1 MNKTKIKTM
10 LMFALAILGGSVLA
24 EGGVQVP
31 SPSYWASF
39 NGSLDSDKVE
49 SQGGFSLSG
58 AASEYVDVGAS
69 ESENKAWSVAGDRWG
84 SQTIL
89 DPESGTFTLSV
100 MAKLG
105 TVDNG
110 VLLSFVNN
118 NSEKRGLVLRRG
130 NENQMIVTTGTSTD
144 PVITANVPNCG
155 ETYNNYVLVAD
166 NGELTLYVNGEPVKN
181 ENGEIVRVEVDASD
195 LISGSNFQP
204 GRRFGGVISGE
215 SNGNGAIDEM
225 TVWKSTALSS
235 EQVMELYYSYLGVAK
250 TTKAVISLNVARYNG
265 SDYNATD
272 LDQKLAGLEAVPG
285 AAWVNLNN
293 EPNGAVVTNLFW
305 SGTESASMTDAYSVS
320 YSSKNT
326 YRWLD
331 STDGF
336 LKTYLD
342 DGEIDGHRAQLTVA
356 GIPFAEY
363 SVIVYCATDEQGK
376 KFSPVTVNGTAYTV
390 NEGGVTVEGA
400 TSFGASHGLVAQYAT
415 TATGNAIKIDNLS
428 GVLTVNGGNGPD
440 GARGGIAAI
449 QIVKTSDAV
458 AAVPTMTIG
467 GQGNSE
473 VNWSTVENWADGNVA
488 DSGSAKI
495 ILQGDATLSIDRDI
509 DLHYI
514 SVEGDYTLTVKR
526 ISDAVTAKI
535 DSLIVDKEIVLAS
548 SGIVIG
554 ISNLP
559 VIYSYKVEEL
569 ASSAQGNVYIAGAN
583 CNYENPAVINHNG
596 GSLTLDGS
604 AGEEA
609 SVYYLEQSHSDAFT
623 TVVISNAT
631 VTYTNVLGVGKAN
644 YEVAGSSQISTPSF
658 VLSQGQPSRE
668 SNFLLKERAVV
679 NVTGTS
685 DVDSNQ
691 SSIMFGHWNGPST
704 FTIKDEA
711 QFNAQSQVLVGKT
724 GNNQTI
730 NINGGTFTAKGIK
743 ASAGAGGTNIL
754 NINGGT
760 LKLGS
765 AGITSYGSTSISV
778 NVGGNATFEAT
789 AETLP
794 VSQSVNLAQDVS
806 LTIKG
811 YVKFTGVVSG
821 AGSFIADGEGVVL
834 DFGNA
839 NMEAFTG
846 SYSVQNG
853 ATLILPAGAETG
865 VSVPEGCTLKLSL
878 SQEQLAKG
886 YSSKA
891 NSPVSFV
898 TREGDAVTDNVNG
911 GVYAPFPVWTPV
923 SADSSWSNSALW
935 SSGSVPTTGD
945 IVIDTSAMTEPI
957 SVQVPSGFASVII
970 LGNDSILT
978 SISFNGVPSSISV
991 FGKVKL
997 PVETINAV
1005 DTLDVKENVTLAVD
1019 VAEGEVA
1026 ITKGIS
1032 GNFAFVKTGA
1042 GTLKLNAEIVPNGGT
1057 VIEEGTLK
1065 FGTHYLGGGAYNSA
1079 ANVRVKAGTIFD
1091 FNGKADS
1098 WMHDITL
1105 EEGSV
1110 LKNSG
1115 GNMGN
1120 GSRQLAGIIL
1130 EGNATVEAVGNF
1142 GLVASGWGDTKLRL
1156 NGYCLTKVGAGNFWI
1171 TKVVNTT
1178 AGTFRVKE
1186 GTLACV
1192 SQPSNMTGIKLSIEG
1207 NANLSLSV
1215 GLSGLASLKFRSNGS
1230 GNGVGFT
1237 GLQHLD
1243 AAIRPAID
1251 AGLINP
1257 ESLNVGDTVT
1267 LVNGSELTNNFAEV
1281 SVGGRFNA
1289 TNITD
1294 AAVTATVGAL
1304 KNFWHYDFN
1313 DGVMTK
1319 EAAKAEDSTYELGNW
1334 GDVNGDDKSIFTRNG
1349 KAALLYRNS
1358 DSQRFSVYWNNNTAD
1373 KIPFY
1378 AGVMTAVSIIK
1389 PKVTDK
1395 KIIWALGSGNSGAFV
1410 ALTVDNDNTISMISW
1425 ANNTLTTLASVS
1437 GIKNLTKTFHF
1448 VAVEFTPEG
1457 TTLWVDDKKVTTD
1470 KIFPEGVGKVGQ
1482 LASVH
1487 GNVPGGCGYTRLE
1500 SDGCYLDDWTV
1511 YDAALK
1517 QSELRALRSRL
1528 TPRPFT
1534 IRVR

>member
-1 MNKTKIKTM
+1 MNKTMIKTM
-10 LMFALAILGGSVLA
+10 LMFALAMVVGSVWA
-24 EGGVQVP
+24 EVPQPVYTWDGADGTATEETVFGKTVYTLNDGKVINATDTIPNGIPAKNFTFSMWTKKRPNPNWKDVCGFADSSYQFKLEENADNRGLYVYGTIEAGLYANDNPRFIPSADYSDQKLQLLTVVQN
-31 SPSYWASF
+31 
-39 NGSLDSDKVE
+39 NGIVY
-49 SQGGFSLSG
+49 G
-58 AASEYVDVGAS
+58 Y
-69 ESENKAWSVAGDRWG
+69 
-84 SQTIL
+84 I
-89 DPESGTFTLSV
+89 
-100 MAKLG
+100 
-105 TVDNG
+105 NG
-110 VLLSFVNN
+110 VLKMTSLESTTWEALKSDTAKMTHFAWGCAPNRNGTADRPASLS
-118 NSEKRGLVLRRG
+118 
-130 NENQMIVTTGTSTD
+130 
-144 PVITANVPNCG
+144 
-155 ETYNNYVLVAD
+155 VAD
-166 NGELTLYVNGEPVKN
+166 VSIYDVALT
-181 ENGEIVRVEVDASD
+181 D
-195 LISGSNFQP
+195 
-204 GRRFGGVISGE
+204 
-215 SNGNGAIDEM
+215 
-225 TVWKSTALSS
+225 

-250 TTKAVISLNVARYNG
+250 TTKVVISLNVARYNG

-285 AAWVNLNN
+285 AAWVNLNS
-293 EPNGAVVTNLFW
+293 EPNGVVVTNLFW

-326 YRWLD
+326 YGWPD
-331 STDGF
+331 ATDGF

-356 GIPFAEY
+356 GIPFAKY

-390 NEGGVTVEGA
+390 DEGGVTVEGA
-400 TSFGASHGLVAQYAT
+400 TSFGASRGLVAQYAT
-415 TATGNAIKIDNLS
+415 TTTGNAIKIDNLS

-449 QIVKTSDAV
+449 QIVKTSDGV
-458 AAVPTMTIG
+458 ATVPTMTIG
-467 GQGNSE
+467 GEGNSE
-473 VNWSTVENWADGNVA
+473 VNWSTVENWANGNVA

-495 ILQGDATLSIDRDI
+495 ILQGDATLSIDQAI
-509 DLHYI
+509 DLNYI

-526 ISDAVTAKI
+526 ISDTVTAKI
-535 DSLIVDKEIVLAS
+535 DSLLVDKEIVLAS

-554 ISNLP
+554 NSNLP

-569 ASSAQGNVYIAGAN
+569 TSSAQGNVYVAGAN

-609 SVYYLEQSHSDAFT
+609 SVYYLEQSHSDTFT

-704 FTIKDEA
+704 YTIKDEA

-743 ASAGAGGTNIL
+743 ASASAGGTNIL

-778 NVGGNATFEAT
+778 NVGGNATLEAT

-821 AGSFIADGEGVVL
+821 TGSFIADGEGVVL

-839 NMEAFTG
+839 DMNGFAG
-846 SYSVQNG
+846 SYLVQNG

-865 VSVPEGCTLKLSL
+865 VSVSEGCTLKLSL

-898 TREGDAVTDNVNG
+898 TRDGNAVTDNVNG

-923 SADSSWSNSALW
+923 SADSSWSDSALW
-935 SSGSVPTTGD
+935 SSGSAPTTGD
-945 IVIDTSAMTEPI
+945 IVIDTSAMEESI
-957 SVQVPSGFASVII
+957 SVQVPSAFASVII
-970 LGNDSILT
+970 LGNESILT
-978 SISFNGVPSSISV
+978 SVTFDNAPSSISV
-991 FGKVKL
+991 FGKVKF
-997 PVETINAV
+997 PVSTINALQ
-1005 DTLDVKENVTLAVD
+1005 TLDIKENVTLAVD

-1026 ITKGIS
+1026 ITKRIS

-1042 GTLKLNAEIVPNGGT
+1042 GTLKLDAEIVPNGGT

-1098 WMHDITL
+1098 WMHEITL

-1115 GNMGN
+1115 GDMGN

-1130 EGNATVEAVGNF
+1130 EGNATVEAVGDF

-1156 NGYCLTKVGAGNFWI
+1156 NGYCLTKVGPGDFWI

-1192 SQPSNMTGIKLSIEG
+1192 SKPSNMAGIKLSIEG
-1207 NANLSLSV
+1207 NATLSLSDS
-1215 GLSGLASLKFRSNGS
+1215 LSGLASLKFRSNGS

-1237 GLQHLD
+1237 GLQHLN
-1243 AAIRPAID
+1243 AAIRPVID

-1267 LVNGSELTNNFAEV
+1267 LVNGSGLTNNFAEV
-1281 SVGGRFNA
+1281 SVGGRFE
-1289 TNITD
+1289 TVSFSETET
-1294 AAVTATVGAL
+1294 AVNATVGEL
-1304 KNFWHYDFN
+1304 KNFYHYDFN
-1313 DGVMTK
+1313 GGYEK
-1319 EAAKAEDSTYELGNW
+1319 ESAKADDSTYEVNGW
-1334 GDVNGDDKSIFTRNG
+1334 GDVDGGDKRINSRNG
-1349 KAALLYRNS
+1349 MAAKLFYSTDAN
-1358 DSQRFSVYWNNNTAD
+1358 RFCAYWGGNMEDN
-1373 KIPFY
+1373 KSPFH
-1378 AGVMTAVSIIK
+1378 AGVGTIVSVIK
-1389 PKVTDK
+1389 PRDTDK
-1395 KIIWALGSGNSGAFV
+1395 RIVWALGNGNNNAIDCV
-1410 ALTVDNDNTISMISW
+1410 ALAVENDS
-1425 ANNTLTTLASVS
+1425 TLSLVKKDGTELVSVT
-1437 GIKNLTKTFHF
+1437 GIKNLTKTYHF
-1448 VAVEFTPEG
+1448 VVAVCTPES
-1457 TTLWVDDKKVTTD
+1457 TILMVDDLIATSDKVIPGT
-1470 KIFPEGVGKVGQ
+1470 INAAGQ
-1482 LASVH
+1482 LGSTYEA
-1487 GNVPGGCGYTRLE
+1487 NPTGYSRQGAN
-1500 SDGCYLDDWTV
+1500 GCYLDDWTV

-1528 TPRPFT
+1528 TPRPFY

>member
-1 MNKTKIKTM
+1 MNKTMIKTM
-10 LMFALAILGGSVLA
+10 MMFALAILVGSVWA
-24 EGGVQVP
+24 EVPQPVYTWDGADGTATEKTVFGKTVYTLNDGKVINATDTIPNGIPAKNFTFSMWTKKRPNPNWKDVCGFADSSYQFKLEENADNRGLYVYGTIGAGLYANDNPRFILSDNYSAQELQLLTVVQN
-31 SPSYWASF
+31 
-39 NGSLDSDKVE
+39 NGIVY
-49 SQGGFSLSG
+49 G
-58 AASEYVDVGAS
+58 Y
-69 ESENKAWSVAGDRWG
+69 
-84 SQTIL
+84 I
-89 DPESGTFTLSV
+89 
-100 MAKLG
+100 
-105 TVDNG
+105 NG
-110 VLLSFVNN
+110 VLRMTSLESTTWEALKSDTAKMTYFAWGCAPNTNGSADRPDSLS
-118 NSEKRGLVLRRG
+118 
-130 NENQMIVTTGTSTD
+130 
-144 PVITANVPNCG
+144 
-155 ETYNNYVLVAD
+155 VAD
-166 NGELTLYVNGEPVKN
+166 VSIYDVALT
-181 ENGEIVRVEVDASD
+181 D
-195 LISGSNFQP
+195 
-204 GRRFGGVISGE
+204 
-215 SNGNGAIDEM
+215 
-225 TVWKSTALSS
+225 

-293 EPNGAVVTNLFW
+293 EPKGVAVTNLFW
-305 SGTESASMTDAYSVS
+305 SGTETASMTDAYSVS

-331 STDGF
+331 ATDGF

-356 GIPFAEY
+356 GIPFAKY

-390 NEGGVTVEGA
+390 DEGGVTVEGTDA
-400 TSFGASHGLVAQYAT
+400 FGASRGLIAQDAT
-415 TATGNAIKIDNLS
+415 EATGNAIKIDNLS

-449 QIVKTSDAV
+449 QIIKTSDGV
-458 AAVPTMTIG
+458 ATVPTMTIG
-467 GQGNSE
+467 GEGNIE
-473 VNWSTVENWADGNVA
+473 VNWSTVENWANGNVT

-526 ISDAVTAKI
+526 ISDTVTAKI
-535 DSLIVDKEIVLAS
+535 DSLLVDKEIVLAS

-554 ISNLP
+554 NSNLP

-569 ASSAQGNVYIAGAN
+569 TSSAQGNVYIAGAN

-609 SVYYLEQSHSDAFT
+609 SVYYLEQSHSDTFT

-679 NVTGTS
+679 NVTGTR

-743 ASAGAGGTNIL
+743 ASASASGTNIL
-754 NINGGT
+754 NLNGGV
-760 LKLGS
+760 LKLGET
-765 AGITSYGSTSISV
+765 GITSYGSTSISV
-778 NVGGNATFEAT
+778 NVGGNATLEAT
-789 AETLP
+789 AKTLP

-821 AGSFIADGEGVVL
+821 AGSFIADGEGVTL

-865 VSVPEGCTLKLSL
+865 VSVSEGCTLKLSL

-891 NSPVSFV
+891 NSPVSFI

-923 SADSSWSNSALW
+923 SADSSWSDSALW
-935 SSGSVPTTGD
+935 SISSVPTTGD
-945 IVIDTSAMTEPI
+945 IVIDTSAMEESI
-957 SVQVPSGFASVII
+957 SVQVPSAFASVII
-970 LGNDSILT
+970 LGNESILT
-978 SISFNGVPSSISV
+978 SVTFDNAPSSISV

-997 PVETINAV
+997 PASTINALE
-1005 DTLDVKENVTLAVD
+1005 TLDIKENVTLAVD
-1019 VAEGEVA
+1019 VVEGEVA
-1026 ITKGIS
+1026 ITKRIS

-1042 GTLKLNAEIVPNGGT
+1042 GTLKLDAEIVPNGGT

-1098 WMHDITL
+1098 WMHEITL

-1130 EGNATVEAVGNF
+1130 EGNATVEAVGDF
-1142 GLVASGWGDTKLRL
+1142 GLVASQWGDTKLRL
-1156 NGYCLTKVGAGNFWI
+1156 NGYCLTKVGVGNFWI

-1192 SQPSNMTGIKLSIEG
+1192 SKPSNMTGIKLSIEG
-1207 NANLSLSV
+1207 NATLSLSDS
-1215 GLSGLASLKFRSNGS
+1215 LSGLASLKFRSNGS
-1230 GNGVGFT
+1230 GNGVGFI
-1237 GLQHLD
+1237 GLQHLN
-1243 AAIRPAID
+1243 AAIRPVID

-1257 ESLNVGDTVT
+1257 DSLNVGDTVT
-1267 LVNGSELTNNFAEV
+1267 LVNGSGFTNNFAEV
-1281 SVGGRFNA
+1281 SVGGRFE
-1289 TNITD
+1289 TVSFSETET
-1294 AAVTATVGAL
+1294 AVNATVGEL
-1304 KNFWHYDFN
+1304 KNFYHYDF
-1313 DGVMTK
+1313 DGGYT
-1319 EAAKAEDSTYELGNW
+1319 ASTAKASDSQFELDGW
-1334 GDVNGDDKSIFTRNG
+1334 GDVQGGNKRVNSRNG
-1349 KAALLYRNS
+1349 KAMHLYYKNDGDRFCAYWGGNS
-1358 DSQRFSVYWNNNTAD
+1358 AAKSPFHAGAGTIVSV
-1373 KIPFY
+1373 
-1378 AGVMTAVSIIK
+1378 IK
-1389 PKVTDK
+1389 PRDTDRRVV
-1395 KIIWALGSGNSGAFV
+1395 WALGSGHDASIGCV
-1410 ALTVDNDNTISMISW
+1410 ALAVENE
-1425 ANNTLTTLASVS
+1425 NTLSLINKDGTTIVSVS
-1437 GIKNLTKTFHF
+1437 GIKNLTSTYHF
-1448 VAVEFTPEG
+1448 VAAMCTPDS
-1457 TTLWVDDKKVTTD
+1457 TTLMVDDFVASSGSMAYDTID
-1470 KIFPEGVGKVGQ
+1470 GKGQ
-1482 LASVH
+1482 LGSTH
-1487 GNVPGGCGYTRLE
+1487 GANPPDYSRQGAN
-1500 SDGCYLDDWTV
+1500 GCYLDDWTV

-1528 TPRPFT
+1528 TPRPFS
-1534 IRVR
+1534 IIVR

>member
-1 MNKTKIKTM
+1 MNKTMIKTM
-10 LMFALAILGGSVLA
+10 LMFALAILGGSVWA
-24 EGGVQVP
+24 EVPQPVYTWNGDGGTEVDTIYGKTVYTLNDGKVININATDTIP
-31 SPSYWASF
+31 
-39 NGSLDSDKVE
+39 NGIPAKNFTFSMWTKKRSNPNWRDVCGFADSEYQFKLEENTD
-49 SQGGFSLSG
+49 GGLYVYGSSG
-58 AASEYVDVGAS
+58 AGLYADNNPVCISNEFYSAQ
-69 ESENKAWSVAGDRWG
+69 EL
-84 SQTIL
+84 QL
-89 DPESGTFTLSV
+89 L
-100 MAKLG
+100 
-105 TVDNG
+105 TVVQNNGVVYGYING
-110 VLLSFVNN
+110 VLRMTSLESTTWEALKSNTAKMTYFAWGCAPNTNGTADRPASLS
-118 NSEKRGLVLRRG
+118 
-130 NENQMIVTTGTSTD
+130 
-144 PVITANVPNCG
+144 
-155 ETYNNYVLVAD
+155 VAD
-166 NGELTLYVNGEPVKN
+166 VSIYDV
-181 ENGEIVRVEVDASD
+181 
-195 LISGSNFQP
+195 
-204 GRRFGGVISGE
+204 
-215 SNGNGAIDEM
+215 
-225 TVWKSTALSS
+225 ALSDA
-235 EQVMELYYSYLGVAK
+235 QVMELYYSYLGVAK

-272 LDQKLAGLEAVPG
+272 SEQKLAGLEAVPG
-285 AAWVNLNN
+285 AAWVNLNS
-293 EPNGAVVTNLFW
+293 EPNGVVVTNLFW
-305 SGTESASMTDAYSVS
+305 NGTESASMADVYSVS

-331 STDGF
+331 ATDGF

-356 GIPFAEY
+356 GIPFAKY
-363 SVIVYCATDEQGK
+363 SVIVYCATDEQNK
-376 KFSPVTVNGTAYTV
+376 KFSPVTVNGTTYTV

-400 TSFGASHGLVAQYAT
+400 TSFGASRGLVAQYAT

-449 QIVKTSDAV
+449 QIVKTSDGV
-458 AAVPTMTIG
+458 ATVPTMTIG
-467 GQGNSE
+467 GEGNSE
-473 VNWSTVENWADGNVA
+473 VNWSTVGNWADGNVT

-509 DLHYI
+509 DLYYI

-526 ISDAVTAKI
+526 ISDTVTAKI
-535 DSLIVDKEIVLAS
+535 DSLLIDKEIVLAS

-554 ISNLP
+554 NSNLP

-569 ASSAQGNVYIAGAN
+569 TSSAHGNVYIAGAN

-609 SVYYLEQSHSDAFT
+609 SVYYLEQSHSDTFT

-658 VLSQGQPSRE
+658 VLSQGQASRE

-743 ASAGAGGTNIL
+743 ASASAGGTNVL
-754 NINGGT
+754 NLNGGV
-760 LKLGS
+760 LKLGET
-765 AGITSYGSTSISV
+765 GITSYGSTSISV

-806 LTIKG
+806 LMIKG
-811 YVKFTGVVSG
+811 YVKFMGVVSG

-839 NMEAFTG
+839 NMNGFGG

-865 VSVPEGCTLKLSL
+865 VSVSEGCTLKLSL

-923 SADSSWSNSALW
+923 SADSSWSDSALW
-935 SSGSVPTTGD
+935 SSGSAPTTGD
-945 IVIDTSAMTEPI
+945 IVIDTSAMEESI
-957 SVQVPSGFASVII
+957 SVQVPSAFASVII
-970 LGNDSILT
+970 LGNESILT
-978 SISFNGVPSSISV
+978 SVTFDNAPSSISV

-1005 DTLDVKENVTLAVD
+1005 GSLDLKENVTLAVD

-1026 ITKGIS
+1026 ITKRIS

-1042 GTLKLNAEIVPNGGT
+1042 GTLKLDAEIVPNGGT

-1065 FGTHYLGGGAYNSA
+1065 FGTHYLGGGAYNGA

-1098 WMHDITL
+1098 WMHEITL

-1130 EGNATVEAVGNF
+1130 EGNATVEAVGDF
-1142 GLVASGWGDTKLRL
+1142 GLVASQWGDTKLRL
-1156 NGYCLTKVGAGNFWI
+1156 NGYCLTKVGVGNFWI

-1192 SQPSNMTGIKLSIEG
+1192 SKPSNMAGIKLSIEG
-1207 NANLSLSV
+1207 NATLSLSDS
-1215 GLSGLASLKFRSNGS
+1215 LSGLASLKFRSNGS

-1237 GLQHLD
+1237 GLQHLN
-1243 AAIRPAID
+1243 AAIRPVID

-1257 ESLNVGDTVT
+1257 ESLNVGDIVT
-1267 LVNGSELTNNFAEV
+1267 LVNGSGFTNNFAEV
-1281 SVGGRFNA
+1281 SVGGRFNEEL
-1289 TNITD
+1289 TEISD
-1294 AAVTATVGAL
+1294 AAVAATVGAL

-1313 DGVMTK
+1313 DGVMTN
-1319 EAAKAEDSTYELGNW
+1319 EAAKAEDSTYELCNW
-1334 GDVNGDDKSIFTRNG
+1334 DDVNGDDKSIFTRNG

-1358 DSQRFSVYWNNNTAD
+1358 NNQKD
-1373 KIPFY
+1373 Y
-1378 AGVMTAVSIIK
+1378 HHV
-1389 PKVTDK
+1389 PK
-1395 KIIWALGSGNSGAFV
+1395 
-1410 ALTVDNDNTISMISW
+1410 
-1425 ANNTLTTLASVS
+1425 
-1437 GIKNLTKTFHF
+1437 
-1448 VAVEFTPEG
+1448 
-1457 TTLWVDDKKVTTD
+1457 
-1470 KIFPEGVGKVGQ
+1470 
-1482 LASVH
+1482 
-1487 GNVPGGCGYTRLE
+1487 
-1500 SDGCYLDDWTV
+1500 
-1511 YDAALK
+1511 
-1517 QSELRALRSRL
+1517 
-1528 TPRPFT
+1528 
-1534 IRVR
+1534 

>member
-1 MNKTKIKTM
+1 MNKTMIKTM
-10 LMFALAILGGSVLA
+10 LMFALAILGGSVWA
-24 EGGVQVP
+24 EVPQPVYTWNGDGGTEVDTIYGKTVYTLNDGKVININATDTIP
-31 SPSYWASF
+31 
-39 NGSLDSDKVE
+39 NGIPAKNFTFSMWTKKRSNPNWRDVCGFADSEYQFKLEENTD
-49 SQGGFSLSG
+49 GGLYVYGSSG
-58 AASEYVDVGAS
+58 AGLYADNNPVCISNEFYSAQ
-69 ESENKAWSVAGDRWG
+69 EL
-84 SQTIL
+84 QL
-89 DPESGTFTLSV
+89 L
-100 MAKLG
+100 
-105 TVDNG
+105 TVVQNNGVVYGYING
-110 VLLSFVNN
+110 VLRMTSLESTTWEALKSNTAKMTYFAWGCAPNTNGTADRPASLS
-118 NSEKRGLVLRRG
+118 
-130 NENQMIVTTGTSTD
+130 
-144 PVITANVPNCG
+144 
-155 ETYNNYVLVAD
+155 VAD
-166 NGELTLYVNGEPVKN
+166 VSIYDV
-181 ENGEIVRVEVDASD
+181 
-195 LISGSNFQP
+195 
-204 GRRFGGVISGE
+204 
-215 SNGNGAIDEM
+215 
-225 TVWKSTALSS
+225 ALSDA
-235 EQVMELYYSYLGVAK
+235 QVMELYYSYLGVAK

-272 LDQKLAGLEAVPG
+272 SEQKLAGLEAVPG
-285 AAWVNLNN
+285 AAWVNLNS
-293 EPNGAVVTNLFW
+293 EPNGVVVTNLFW
-305 SGTESASMTDAYSVS
+305 NGTESASMADVYSVS

-331 STDGF
+331 ATDGF

-356 GIPFAEY
+356 GIPFAKY
-363 SVIVYCATDEQGK
+363 SVIVYCATDEQNK
-376 KFSPVTVNGTAYTV
+376 KFSPVTVNGTTYTV

-400 TSFGASHGLVAQYAT
+400 TSFGASRGLVAQYAT

-449 QIVKTSDAV
+449 QIVKTSDGV
-458 AAVPTMTIG
+458 ATVPTMTIG
-467 GQGNSE
+467 GEGNSE
-473 VNWSTVENWADGNVA
+473 VNWSTVGNWADGNVT

-509 DLHYI
+509 DLYYI

-526 ISDAVTAKI
+526 ISDTVTAKI
-535 DSLIVDKEIVLAS
+535 DSLLIDKEIVLAS

-554 ISNLP
+554 NSNLP

-569 ASSAQGNVYIAGAN
+569 TSSAHGNVYIAGAN

-609 SVYYLEQSHSDAFT
+609 SVYYLEQSHSDTFT

-658 VLSQGQPSRE
+658 VLSQGQASRE

-743 ASAGAGGTNIL
+743 ASASAGGTNVL
-754 NINGGT
+754 NLNGGV
-760 LKLGS
+760 LKLGET
-765 AGITSYGSTSISV
+765 GITSYGSTSISV

-806 LTIKG
+806 LMIKG
-811 YVKFTGVVSG
+811 YVKFMGVVSG

-839 NMEAFTG
+839 NMNGFGG

-865 VSVPEGCTLKLSL
+865 VSVSEGCTLKLSL

-923 SADSSWSNSALW
+923 SADSSWSDSALW
-935 SSGSVPTTGD
+935 SSGSAPTTGD
-945 IVIDTSAMTEPI
+945 IVIDTSAMEESI
-957 SVQVPSGFASVII
+957 SVQVPSAFASVII
-970 LGNDSILT
+970 LGNESILT
-978 SISFNGVPSSISV
+978 SVTFDNAPSSISV

-1005 DTLDVKENVTLAVD
+1005 GSLDLKENVTLAVD

-1026 ITKGIS
+1026 ITKRIS

-1042 GTLKLNAEIVPNGGT
+1042 GTLKLDAEIVPNGGT

-1065 FGTHYLGGGAYNSA
+1065 FGTHYLGGGAYNGA

-1098 WMHDITL
+1098 WMHEITL

-1130 EGNATVEAVGNF
+1130 EGNATVEAVGDF
-1142 GLVASGWGDTKLRL
+1142 GLVASQWGDTKLRL
-1156 NGYCLTKVGAGNFWI
+1156 NGYCLTKVGVGNFWI

-1192 SQPSNMTGIKLSIEG
+1192 SKPSNMAGIKLSIEG
-1207 NANLSLSV
+1207 NATLSLSDS
-1215 GLSGLASLKFRSNGS
+1215 LSGLASLKFRSNGS

-1237 GLQHLD
+1237 GLQHLN
-1243 AAIRPAID
+1243 AAIRPVID

-1257 ESLNVGDTVT
+1257 ESLNVGDIVT
-1267 LVNGSELTNNFAEV
+1267 LVNGSGFTNNFAEV
-1281 SVGGRFNA
+1281 SVGGRFNEEL
-1289 TNITD
+1289 TEISD
-1294 AAVTATVGAL
+1294 AAVAATVGAL

-1319 EAAKAEDSTYELGNW
+1319 EAAKAEDSTYELRNW

-1358 DSQRFSVYWNNNTAD
+1358 NNQRFSVYWDNNTAD
-1373 KIPFY
+1373 KTPFY

-1389 PKVTDK
+1389 PKATDK

-1410 ALTVDNDNTISMISW
+1410 ALVVDNDNTISMISW

-1437 GIKNLTKTFHF
+1437 GIKNLTKSFHF
-1448 VAVEFTPEG
+1448 VAAEFTPEG
-1457 TTLWVDDKKVTTD
+1457 TTLQVDDKKVTTD
-1470 KIFPEGVGKVGQ
+1470 KVFPEGVDKVGQ

-1487 GNVPGGCGYTRLE
+1487 GNVPSGCGYTRLE

-1511 YDAALK
+1511 YDAVLMK
-1517 QSELRALRSRL
+1517 DELRALRSRL
-1528 TPRPFT
+1528 TPRPFS
-1534 IRVR
+1534 IIVR

>member
-1 MNKTKIKTM
+1 MNKTMIKTM
-10 LMFALAILGGSVLA
+10 LMFALAILGGSVWA
-24 EGGVQVP
+24 EVP
-31 SPSYWASF
+31 QPVYTW
-39 NGSLDSDKVE
+39 D
-49 SQGGFSLSG
+49 
-58 AASEYVDVGAS
+58 
-69 ESENKAWSVAGDRWG
+69 
-84 SQTIL
+84 
-89 DPESGTFTLSV
+89 GTDGTATEETVFGKTVYTLSNGKV
-100 MAKLG
+100 INATDNNIIPNGIPAKNFTFSMWTKKRPNPNWKDVCGFADSSYQFKLEENANGGLYVYG
-105 TVDNG
+105 TIGAGLYANDDARFISSDNYSAQELQFLTVVQNNGVVYGYING
-110 VLLSFVNN
+110 VLRMTSLESTTWEALKSDTAKMTYFAWGCAPDTEGWADRPDSLS
-118 NSEKRGLVLRRG
+118 
-130 NENQMIVTTGTSTD
+130 
-144 PVITANVPNCG
+144 
-155 ETYNNYVLVAD
+155 VAD
-166 NGELTLYVNGEPVKN
+166 VSIYDVALT
-181 ENGEIVRVEVDASD
+181 DA
-195 LISGSNFQP
+195 
-204 GRRFGGVISGE
+204 
-215 SNGNGAIDEM
+215 
-225 TVWKSTALSS
+225 
-235 EQVMELYYSYLGVAK
+235 QVMELYYSYLGVAK

-285 AAWVNLNN
+285 AAWVNLNS
-293 EPNGAVVTNLFW
+293 EPNGVVVTNLFW
-305 SGTESASMTDAYSVS
+305 SGTESARMTDAYSVS

-331 STDGF
+331 ATDGF

-356 GIPFAEY
+356 GIPFAKY

-376 KFSPVTVNGTAYTV
+376 KFSPVTVNGKTYTV
-390 NEGGVTVEGA
+390 NDEGVTEESES
-400 TSFGASHGLVAQYAT
+400 SFGASRGFIAQYAT
-415 TATGNAIKIDNLS
+415 SETGNAIKIDNLS

-449 QIVKTSDAV
+449 QIVKTSDGV
-458 AAVPTMTIG
+458 ATVPTMTIG
-467 GQGNSE
+467 GESNSE

-495 ILQGDATLSIDRDI
+495 ILQGNATLSIDQAI
-509 DLHYI
+509 DLNYI
-514 SVEGDYTLTVKR
+514 SVEGDYTLTIKR
-526 ISDAVTAKI
+526 TFETGMARIANLVAGKDIVMATDGI
-535 DSLIVDKEIVLAS
+535 D
-548 SGIVIG
+548 
-554 ISNLP
+554 
-559 VIYSYKVEEL
+559 VEYF
-569 ASSAQGNVYIAGAN
+569 G
-583 CNYENPAVINHNG
+583 CP
-596 GSLTLDGS
+596 
-604 AGEEA
+604 
-609 SVYYLEQSHSDAFT
+609 
-623 TVVISNAT
+623 
-631 VTYTNVLGVGKAN
+631 VTYTTKVTGIRSSIEGVTYNAG
-644 YEVAGSSQISTPSF
+644 AGSSESF
-658 VLSQGQPSRE
+658 VGMSLVGGSVILTGTDAFYLVESYSDTATDVTFDDATVVYGGQYQDESTRSILSLGMATYLIKGSSEVSADRFILSQGGAGRTSVITLQDDS
-668 SNFLLKERAVV
+668 KVT
-679 NVTGTS
+679 VTGNTNN
-685 DVDSNQ
+685 DGNTAT
-691 SSIMFGHWNGPST
+691 IMFGHWDGSST
-704 FTIKDEA
+704 FNLKG
-711 QFNAQSQVLVGKT
+711 NAAFVANLADVLVGLT
-724 GNNQTI
+724 RNDHTI
-730 NINGGTFTAKGIK
+730 NINGGTFTARGIK
-743 ASAGAGGTNIL
+743 TSSHASGTNTL
-754 NINGGT
+754 NLNGGV
-760 LKLGS
+760 LKLGET
-765 AGITSYGSTSISV
+765 GITSYGSTSISV
-778 NVGGNATFEAT
+778 NVGGNATLEAT

-794 VSQSVNLAQDVS
+794 VSQSVNLAEDAALAV
-806 LTIKG
+806 KG
-811 YVKFTGVVSG
+811 YAKFTGSVSG
-821 AGSFIADGEGVVL
+821 SGSFSLDGEGNIL

-839 NMEAFTG
+839 DMNGFDG

-865 VSVPEGCTLKLSL
+865 VSVSEGCTLKLSL

-923 SADSSWSNSALW
+923 SADSSWSTSALW

-957 SVQVPSGFASVII
+957 SVQVPSAFASVII
-970 LGNDSILT
+970 LGNESITT
-978 SISFNGVPSSISV
+978 SVTFDNVPSSISV

-997 PVETINAV
+997 PVSTINAL
-1005 DTLDVKENVTLAVD
+1005 DTLDIKENVTLAVD
-1019 VAEGEVA
+1019 VADGEVA

-1042 GTLKLNAEIVPNGGT
+1042 GTLKLDAEIVPNGGT

-1065 FGTHYLGGGAYNSA
+1065 FGTHYLGGEEYNSA

-1130 EGNATVEAVGNF
+1130 EGNATVEAIGDF

-1156 NGYCLTKVGAGNFWI
+1156 NGYCLTKVGVGNFWI

-1192 SQPSNMTGIKLSIEG
+1192 SKPSNMPGIKLSIEG
-1207 NANLSLSV
+1207 NATLSLSDS
-1215 GLSGLASLKFRSNGS
+1215 LSGLASLKFRSNGS

-1243 AAIRPAID
+1243 AAIRPVID

-1267 LVNGSELTNNFAEV
+1267 LVNGSGFTNNFAEV
-1281 SVGGRFNA
+1281 SVGGRFNEEL
-1289 TNITD
+1289 TEISD
-1294 AAVTATVGAL
+1294 AAVVATVGAL
-1304 KNFWHYDFN
+1304 KNFCHYDFN

-1319 EAAKAEDSTYELGNW
+1319 EAAKAEDSTYELRNW
-1334 GDVNGDDKSIFTRNG
+1334 GDVDGDDKSIFTRNG
-1349 KAALLYRNS
+1349 KAALLYRISN
-1358 DSQRFSVYWNNNTAD
+1358 SQRFSVYWDNNTAD
-1373 KIPFY
+1373 KTPFY

-1389 PKVTDK
+1389 PKATDK
-1395 KIIWALGSGNSGAFV
+1395 RIIWALGSGNSGAFV
-1410 ALTVDNDNTISMISW
+1410 ALVVDNDNTISMISW

-1470 KIFPEGVGKVGQ
+1470 KIFPDGVGKVGQ

-1487 GNVPGGCGYTRLE
+1487 GNVPSACGYTRLE

-1511 YDAALK
+1511 YDAALTDK
-1517 QSELRALRSRL
+1517 ELKALRSHL
-1528 TPRPFT
+1528 TPRPFS
-1534 IRVR
+1534 IIVR

>member
-1 MNKTKIKTM
+1 MYGTQAAGLYAEDNSRFISSADYSAQEFQLLTVVQNNGIVYGYINGVLKMTSLESTAWEALKSDTAKMTY
-10 LMFALAILGGSVLA
+10 FAWGC
-24 EGGVQVP
+24 
-31 SPSYWASF
+31 SP
-39 NGSLDSDKVE
+39 NT
-49 SQGGFSLSG
+49 
-58 AASEYVDVGAS
+58 
-69 ESENKAWSVAGDRWG
+69 N
-84 SQTIL
+84 
-89 DPESGTFTLSV
+89 
-100 MAKLG
+100 G
-105 TVDNG
+105 TVDRSAS
-110 VLLSFVNN
+110 LS
-118 NSEKRGLVLRRG
+118 
-130 NENQMIVTTGTSTD
+130 
-144 PVITANVPNCG
+144 
-155 ETYNNYVLVAD
+155 VAD
-166 NGELTLYVNGEPVKN
+166 VSIYDVALT
-181 ENGEIVRVEVDASD
+181 D
-195 LISGSNFQP
+195 
-204 GRRFGGVISGE
+204 
-215 SNGNGAIDEM
+215 
-225 TVWKSTALSS
+225 
-235 EQVMELYYSYLGVAK
+235 EQVMELYYSYLGAAK
-250 TTKAVISLNVARYNG
+250 TTKTVISLNVARYNG

-285 AAWVNLNN
+285 AAWVNLNS
-293 EPNGAVVTNLFW
+293 EPNGVVVTNLFW
-305 SGTESASMTDAYSVS
+305 NGTESASMTDAYSVS

-331 STDGF
+331 ATDGF

-356 GIPFAEY
+356 GIPFAQY

-390 NEGGVTVEGA
+390 DENGVTVEGA

-458 AAVPTMTIG
+458 AVVPTMTIG

-488 DSGSAKI
+488 DSDSAKI

-526 ISDAVTAKI
+526 ISDTVTAKI

-569 ASSAQGNVYIAGAN
+569 TSSAQGNVYIAGAN

-609 SVYYLEQSHSDAFT
+609 SVYYLEQSHSDTFT

-730 NINGGTFTAKGIK
+730 NINGGIFTAKGIK
-743 ASAGAGGTNIL
+743 ASASAGGTNVL

-886 YSSKA
+886 YSSEA

-923 SADSSWSNSALW
+923 SADSSWADSALW

-1005 DTLDVKENVTLAVD
+1005 DTLDIKENVTLAVD

-1032 GNFAFVKTGA
+1032 GNFAFVKTGV
-1042 GTLKLNAEIVPNGGT
+1042 GTLKLDAEIVPNGGT

-1098 WMHDITL
+1098 WMHEITL

-1115 GNMGN
+1115 GDIGN

-1156 NGYCLTKVGAGNFWI
+1156 NGYCLTKVGSGNFWI

-1192 SQPSNMTGIKLSIEG
+1192 SRPSNMTGIKLSIEG
-1207 NANLSLSV
+1207 NATLSLSDS
-1215 GLSGLASLKFRSNGS
+1215 LSGLASLKFRSNGS

-1237 GLQHLD
+1237 GLEHLN
-1243 AAIRPAID
+1243 AAIRPVID

-1267 LVNGSELTNNFAEV
+1267 LVNGSGLTNNFAEV
-1281 SVGGRFNA
+1281 SVGGRFNEEL
-1289 TNITD
+1289 TEITD
-1294 AAVTATVGAL
+1294 AAVTATVGEL

-1334 GDVNGDDKSIFTRNG
+1334 GDVNGDDKSIATRNG
-1349 KAALLYRNS
+1349 KAALLYRISN
-1358 DSQRFSVYWNNNTAD
+1358 SQRFSVYWNNNTAD

-1389 PKVTDK
+1389 PKATDK
-1395 KIIWALGSGNSGAFV
+1395 RIIWALGSGGNSGAFV

-1470 KIFPEGVGKVGQ
+1470 KIFPEGVGKEGQ

-1487 GNVPGGCGYTRLE
+1487 GNVPGDCGYTRLE
-1500 SDGCYLDDWTV
+1500 SEGCYLDDWTV
-1511 YDAALK
+1511 YDAALTDK
-1517 QSELRALRSRL
+1517 ELKALRSRL
-1528 TPRPFT
+1528 TPRPFF
-1534 IRVR
+1534 IRIR

>member
-1 MNKTKIKTM
+1 MIKTM
-10 LMFALAILGGSVLA
+10 LMFALAILGGSVWA
-24 EGGVQVP
+24 AVPQPVYTWDGEGGTATEETVFEKTVYTVSNGKVINATDTIPAKNFTFSMWTKKRSNPNWQDVCGFADSSYQFKLEENANGGLYVYGTMEAGLYANDNPRFISSADYSAQEFQLLTVVQN
-31 SPSYWASF
+31 
-39 NGSLDSDKVE
+39 NGFVY
-49 SQGGFSLSG
+49 G
-58 AASEYVDVGAS
+58 Y
-69 ESENKAWSVAGDRWG
+69 
-84 SQTIL
+84 I
-89 DPESGTFTLSV
+89 
-100 MAKLG
+100 
-105 TVDNG
+105 NG
-110 VLLSFVNN
+110 VLKMTSLESTTWEALKSDDATMTYFAWGCSPNTNGEADRPDSLS
-118 NSEKRGLVLRRG
+118 
-130 NENQMIVTTGTSTD
+130 
-144 PVITANVPNCG
+144 
-155 ETYNNYVLVAD
+155 VAD
-166 NGELTLYVNGEPVKN
+166 VSIYDVALT
-181 ENGEIVRVEVDASD
+181 DA
-195 LISGSNFQP
+195 
-204 GRRFGGVISGE
+204 
-215 SNGNGAIDEM
+215 
-225 TVWKSTALSS
+225 
-235 EQVMELYYSYLGVAK
+235 QVMELYCSYLGIEK
-250 TTKAVISLNVARYNG
+250 TDKTVISLNVARWG
-265 SDYNATD
+265 EGVYNATD
-272 LDQKLAGLEAVPG
+272 LDQRLVGLEAVPG
-285 AAWVNLNN
+285 SAWVNLNN
-293 EPNGAVVTNLFW
+293 GPSGVVATNLFW
-305 SGTESASMTDAYSVS
+305 NGTESVIASDAYSVS

-326 YRWLD
+326 YGWLD
-331 STDGF
+331 AKDGI
-336 LKTYLD
+336 LKAYLD

-356 GIPFAEY
+356 GIPFAKY
-363 SVIVYCATDEQGK
+363 SVIIYCATDEQNK
-376 KFSPVTVNGTAYTV
+376 QFSSVTVNGKTYTV
-390 NEGGVTVEGA
+390 NDDGVTEEGA
-400 TSFGASHGLVAQYAT
+400 TSFGASRGLVAQYAT
-415 TATGNAIKIDNLS
+415 KATGNAIKIDNLS

-449 QIVKTSDAV
+449 QIIKTSDGV
-458 AAVPTMTIG
+458 ATVPTMTIG
-467 GQGNSE
+467 GEGNSE
-473 VNWSTVENWADGNVA
+473 VNWSTVGNWADGNVT

-509 DLHYI
+509 DLYYI

-526 ISDAVTAKI
+526 ISDTVTAKI
-535 DSLIVDKEIVLAS
+535 DSLLIDKEIVLAS

-554 ISNLP
+554 NSNLP

-569 ASSAQGNVYIAGAN
+569 TSSAHGNVYIAGAN

-609 SVYYLEQSHSDAFT
+609 SVYYLEQSHSDTFT

-658 VLSQGQPSRE
+658 VLSQGQASRE

-743 ASAGAGGTNIL
+743 ASASAGGTNVL
-754 NINGGT
+754 NLNGGV
-760 LKLGS
+760 LKLGET
-765 AGITSYGSTSISV
+765 GITSYGSTSISV
-778 NVGGNATFEAT
+778 SVGGNATFEAT

-839 NMEAFTG
+839 DMNGFGG

-865 VSVPEGCTLKLSL
+865 VSVSEGCTLKLSL

-923 SADSSWSNSALW
+923 SADSSWSTSALW

-945 IVIDTSAMTEPI
+945 IVIDTSAMTESI
-957 SVQVPSGFASVII
+957 SIQVPSAFASVII
-970 LGNDSILT
+970 LGNESILT
-978 SISFNGVPSSISV
+978 SVTFDNAPSSISV

-1005 DTLDVKENVTLAVD
+1005 GSLDLKENVTLAVD

-1042 GTLKLNAEIVPNGGT
+1042 GTLKLDAEIVPNGGT

-1065 FGTHYLGGGAYNSA
+1065 FGTHYLGGGAYNGA

-1098 WMHDITL
+1098 WMHEITL

-1130 EGNATVEAVGNF
+1130 EGNATVEAVGDF
-1142 GLVASGWGDTKLRL
+1142 GLVASQWGNTKLRL
-1156 NGYCLTKVGAGNFWI
+1156 NGYCLTKVGVGNFWI

-1192 SQPSNMTGIKLSIEG
+1192 SKPSNMAGIKLSIEG
-1207 NANLSLSV
+1207 NATLSLSDS
-1215 GLSGLASLKFRSNGS
+1215 LSGLASLKFRSNGS

-1237 GLQHLD
+1237 GLQHLN
-1243 AAIRPAID
+1243 AAIRPVID

-1257 ESLNVGDTVT
+1257 DSLNVGDTVT
-1267 LVNGSELTNNFAEV
+1267 LVNGSGFTNNFAEV
-1281 SVGGRFNA
+1281 SVGGRFNEEL
-1289 TNITD
+1289 TEISD
-1294 AAVTATVGAL
+1294 AAVAATVGAL

-1319 EAAKAEDSTYELGNW
+1319 EAAKAKDSTYELGNW

-1358 DSQRFSVYWNNNTAD
+1358 NNQRFSVYWDNNTAD
-1373 KIPFY
+1373 KTPFY

-1389 PKVTDK
+1389 PKATDK

-1410 ALTVDNDNTISMISW
+1410 ALVVDNDNTISMISW

-1437 GIKNLTKTFHF
+1437 GIKNLTKSFHF
-1448 VAVEFTPEG
+1448 VAAEFTPEG
-1457 TTLWVDDKKVTTD
+1457 TTLQVDDKKVTTD
-1470 KIFPEGVGKVGQ
+1470 KVFPEGVDKVGQ

-1487 GNVPGGCGYTRLE
+1487 GNVPSGCGYTRLE

-1511 YDAALK
+1511 YDAVLMK
-1517 QSELRALRSRL
+1517 DELRALRSRL
-1528 TPRPFT
+1528 TPRPFF
-1534 IRVR
+1534 IIVR

>member
-1 MNKTKIKTM
+1 MNKTMIKTM
-10 LMFALAILGGSVLA
+10 LMFALAMVVGSVWA
-24 EGGVQVP
+24 EVPQPVYTWDGADGTATEETVFGKTVYTLNDGKVINATDTIPNGIPAKNFTFSMWTKKRPNPNWKDVCGFADSSYQFKLEENADNGGLYVYGTIEAGLYANDNPRFIPSADYSDQKLQLLTVVQN
-31 SPSYWASF
+31 
-39 NGSLDSDKVE
+39 NGIVY
-49 SQGGFSLSG
+49 G
-58 AASEYVDVGAS
+58 Y
-69 ESENKAWSVAGDRWG
+69 
-84 SQTIL
+84 I
-89 DPESGTFTLSV
+89 
-100 MAKLG
+100 
-105 TVDNG
+105 NG
-110 VLLSFVNN
+110 VLKMTSLESTTWEALKSDTAKMTHFAWGCAPNRNGTADRPASLS
-118 NSEKRGLVLRRG
+118 
-130 NENQMIVTTGTSTD
+130 
-144 PVITANVPNCG
+144 
-155 ETYNNYVLVAD
+155 VAD
-166 NGELTLYVNGEPVKN
+166 VSIYDVALT
-181 ENGEIVRVEVDASD
+181 D
-195 LISGSNFQP
+195 
-204 GRRFGGVISGE
+204 
-215 SNGNGAIDEM
+215 
-225 TVWKSTALSS
+225 

-250 TTKAVISLNVARYNG
+250 TTKVVISLNVARYNG

-285 AAWVNLNN
+285 AAWVNLNS
-293 EPNGAVVTNLFW
+293 EPNGVVVTNLFW

-326 YRWLD
+326 YGWPD
-331 STDGF
+331 ATDGF

-356 GIPFAEY
+356 GIPFAKY

-390 NEGGVTVEGA
+390 DEGGVTVEGA
-400 TSFGASHGLVAQYAT
+400 TSFGASRGLVAQYAT
-415 TATGNAIKIDNLS
+415 TTTGNAIKIDNLS

-449 QIVKTSDAV
+449 QIVKTSDGV
-458 AAVPTMTIG
+458 ATVPTMTIG
-467 GQGNSE
+467 GEGNSE
-473 VNWSTVENWADGNVA
+473 VNWSTVENWANGNVA

-495 ILQGDATLSIDRDI
+495 ILQGDATLSIDQAI
-509 DLHYI
+509 DLNYI

-526 ISDAVTAKI
+526 ISDTVTAKI
-535 DSLIVDKEIVLAS
+535 DSLLVDKEIVLAS

-554 ISNLP
+554 NSNLP

-569 ASSAQGNVYIAGAN
+569 TSSAQGNVYVAGAN

-609 SVYYLEQSHSDAFT
+609 SVYYLEQSHSDTFT

-743 ASAGAGGTNIL
+743 ASASASGTNVL
-754 NINGGT
+754 NINGGV
-760 LKLGS
+760 LKLGE

-778 NVGGNATFEAT
+778 NVGGTATLEAT

-794 VSQSVNLAQDVS
+794 VSQSVNLAEDVS

-839 NMEAFTG
+839 NMKAFAG

-865 VSVPEGCTLKLSL
+865 VSVSEGSTLKLSL

-891 NSPVSFV
+891 NSPVSFI
-898 TREGDAVTDNVNG
+898 TREGNPVTDNVNG

-923 SADSSWSNSALW
+923 SADSFWSDSALW

-945 IVIDTSAMTEPI
+945 IVIDTSAMEESI
-957 SVQVPSGFASVII
+957 SVQVPSAFASVII
-970 LGNDSILT
+970 LGNESITT
-978 SISFNGVPSSISV
+978 SVTFDNAPSSISV

-997 PVETINAV
+997 PVSTIN
-1005 DTLDVKENVTLAVD
+1005 DLETLDIKENVTLAVD

-1026 ITKGIS
+1026 ITKRIS

-1042 GTLKLNAEIVPNGGT
+1042 GTLKLDAEIVPNGGT

-1098 WMHDITL
+1098 WMHEITL

-1130 EGNATVEAVGNF
+1130 EGNATVEAVGDF

-1192 SQPSNMTGIKLSIEG
+1192 SKPSNMAGIKLSIEG
-1207 NANLSLSV
+1207 NATLSLSD

-1237 GLQHLD
+1237 GLQHLN
-1243 AAIRPAID
+1243 AAIRPVID

-1267 LVNGSELTNNFAEV
+1267 LVNGSGFTNNFAEV
-1281 SVGGRFNA
+1281 SVGGRFE
-1289 TNITD
+1289 TVSFSETET
-1294 AAVTATVGAL
+1294 AVNATVGEL
-1304 KNFWHYDFN
+1304 KNFYHYDFN
-1313 DGVMTK
+1313 GGYEK
-1319 EAAKAEDSTYELGNW
+1319 ESAKADDSTYEVNGW
-1334 GDVNGDDKSIFTRNG
+1334 GDVDGGDKRINSRNG
-1349 KAALLYRNS
+1349 MAAKLFYSTDAN
-1358 DSQRFSVYWNNNTAD
+1358 RFCAYWGGNMEDN
-1373 KIPFY
+1373 KSPFH
-1378 AGVMTAVSIIK
+1378 AGVGTIVSVIK
-1389 PKVTDK
+1389 PRDTDK
-1395 KIIWALGSGNSGAFV
+1395 RIVWALGNGNNNAIDCV
-1410 ALTVDNDNTISMISW
+1410 ALAVENDS
-1425 ANNTLTTLASVS
+1425 TLSLVKKDGTELVSVT
-1437 GIKNLTKTFHF
+1437 GIKNLTKTYHF
-1448 VAVEFTPEG
+1448 VVAVCTPES
-1457 TTLWVDDKKVTTD
+1457 TILMVDDLIATSDKVIPGT
-1470 KIFPEGVGKVGQ
+1470 INAAGQ
-1482 LASVH
+1482 LGSTYEA
-1487 GNVPGGCGYTRLE
+1487 NPTGYSRQGAN
-1500 SDGCYLDDWTV
+1500 GCYLDDWTV

-1528 TPRPFT
+1528 TPRPFY

>member
-1 MNKTKIKTM
+1 MNKTMIKTM
-10 LMFALAILGGSVLA
+10 LMFALAILGGSVWA
-24 EGGVQVP
+24 EVPQPVYTWNGDGGTEVDTIYGKTVYTLNDGKVININATETIP
-31 SPSYWASF
+31 
-39 NGSLDSDKVE
+39 NGIPAKNFTFSMWTKKRSNPNWKDVCGFADSEYQFKLE
-49 SQGGFSLSG
+49 ENTNGGLYVYGSSG
-58 AASEYVDVGAS
+58 AGLYADNNPVCISNEFYSAQ
-69 ESENKAWSVAGDRWG
+69 EL
-84 SQTIL
+84 QL
-89 DPESGTFTLSV
+89 L
-100 MAKLG
+100 
-105 TVDNG
+105 TVVQNNGVVYGYING
-110 VLLSFVNN
+110 VLRMTSLESTTWEALKSNTAKMTYFAWGCAPNTNGTADRPASLS
-118 NSEKRGLVLRRG
+118 
-130 NENQMIVTTGTSTD
+130 
-144 PVITANVPNCG
+144 
-155 ETYNNYVLVAD
+155 VAD
-166 NGELTLYVNGEPVKN
+166 VSIYDV
-181 ENGEIVRVEVDASD
+181 
-195 LISGSNFQP
+195 
-204 GRRFGGVISGE
+204 
-215 SNGNGAIDEM
+215 
-225 TVWKSTALSS
+225 ALSDA
-235 EQVMELYYSYLGVAK
+235 QVMELYYSYLGVAK

-285 AAWVNLNN
+285 AAWVNLNS
-293 EPNGAVVTNLFW
+293 EPNGVVVTNLFW
-305 SGTESASMTDAYSVS
+305 NGTESASMADVYSVS

-331 STDGF
+331 ATDGF

-356 GIPFAEY
+356 GIPFAKY
-363 SVIVYCATDEQGK
+363 SVIVYCATDEQNK
-376 KFSPVTVNGTAYTV
+376 KFSPVTVNGTTYTV

-400 TSFGASHGLVAQYAT
+400 TSFGASRGLVAQYAT

-449 QIVKTSDAV
+449 QIVKTSDGV
-458 AAVPTMTIG
+458 ATVPTMTIG
-467 GQGNSE
+467 GEGNSE
-473 VNWSTVENWADGNVA
+473 VNWSTVGNWADGNVT

-509 DLHYI
+509 DLYYI

-526 ISDAVTAKI
+526 ISDTVTAKI
-535 DSLIVDKEIVLAS
+535 DSLLIDKEIVLAS

-554 ISNLP
+554 NSNLP

-569 ASSAQGNVYIAGAN
+569 TSSAHGNVYIAGAN

-609 SVYYLEQSHSDAFT
+609 SVYYLEQSHSDTFT

-658 VLSQGQPSRE
+658 VLSQGQASRE

-743 ASAGAGGTNIL
+743 ASASAGGTNVL
-754 NINGGT
+754 NLNGGV
-760 LKLGS
+760 LKLGET
-765 AGITSYGSTSISV
+765 GITSYGSTSISV

-806 LTIKG
+806 LMIKG
-811 YVKFTGVVSG
+811 YVKFMGVVSG

-839 NMEAFTG
+839 NMNGFGG

-865 VSVPEGCTLKLSL
+865 VSVSEGCTLKLSL

-923 SADSSWSNSALW
+923 SADSSWSDSALW
-935 SSGSVPTTGD
+935 SSGSAPTTGD
-945 IVIDTSAMTEPI
+945 IVIDTSAMEESI
-957 SVQVPSGFASVII
+957 SVQVPSAFASVII
-970 LGNDSILT
+970 LGNESILT
-978 SISFNGVPSSISV
+978 SVTFDNAPSSISV

-1005 DTLDVKENVTLAVD
+1005 GSLDLKENVTLAVD

-1026 ITKGIS
+1026 ITKRIS

-1042 GTLKLNAEIVPNGGT
+1042 GTLKLDAEIVPNGGT

-1065 FGTHYLGGGAYNSA
+1065 FGTHYLGGGAYNGA

-1098 WMHDITL
+1098 WMHEITL

-1130 EGNATVEAVGNF
+1130 EGNATVEAVGDF
-1142 GLVASGWGDTKLRL
+1142 GLVASQWGDTKLRL
-1156 NGYCLTKVGAGNFWI
+1156 NGYCLTKVGVGNFWI

-1192 SQPSNMTGIKLSIEG
+1192 SKPSNMAGIKLSIEG
-1207 NANLSLSV
+1207 NATLSLSDS
-1215 GLSGLASLKFRSNGS
+1215 LSGLASLKFRSNGS

-1237 GLQHLD
+1237 GLQHLN
-1243 AAIRPAID
+1243 AAIRPVID

-1257 ESLNVGDTVT
+1257 ESLNVGDIVT
-1267 LVNGSELTNNFAEV
+1267 LVNGSGFTNNFAEV
-1281 SVGGRFNA
+1281 SVGGRFNEEL
-1289 TNITD
+1289 TEISD
-1294 AAVTATVGAL
+1294 AAVAATVGAL

-1319 EAAKAEDSTYELGNW
+1319 EAAKAEDSTYELRNW

-1358 DSQRFSVYWNNNTAD
+1358 NNQRFSVYWDNNTAD
-1373 KIPFY
+1373 KTPFY

-1389 PKVTDK
+1389 PKATDK

-1410 ALTVDNDNTISMISW
+1410 ALVVDNDNTISMISW

-1437 GIKNLTKTFHF
+1437 GIKNLTKSFHF
-1448 VAVEFTPEG
+1448 VAAEFTPEG
-1457 TTLWVDDKKVTTD
+1457 TTLQVDDKKVTTD
-1470 KIFPEGVGKVGQ
+1470 KVFPEGVDKVGQ

-1487 GNVPGGCGYTRLE
+1487 GNVPSGCGYTRLE

-1528 TPRPFT
+1528 TPRPFS
-1534 IRVR
+1534 IIVR